1 MESKQRFEDVL
12 NKCKVAIEMVE
23 AGIPVINDEDNED
36 HKERLYDVATN
47 TLHYLLEC
55 SFGTE
60 DEMEYAMELANLE
73 RLFMWYRH
81 V

>member
-1 MESKQRFEDVL
+1 METKLRFEDVL
-12 NKCKVAIEMVE
+12 TKCKAAIEMVE
-23 AGIPVINDEDNED
+23 AGIPVIDAENNLD
-36 HKERLYDVATN
+36 HKERLYEIATN

-60 DEMEYAMELANLE
+60 DEMKYAMELANLE
-73 RLFMWYRH
+73 RLFMWYKH

>member
-12 NKCKVAIEMVE
+12 TKCETAIEMVK
-23 AGIPVINDEDNED
+23 AGIPVINDEDNDD
-36 HKERLYDVATN
+36 HKERLYEVAIN

-60 DEMEYAMELANLE
+60 DEMNYAMELANLE
-73 RLFMWYRH
+73 RLFM
-81 V
+81 